1 MSITGWQ
8 ICVTDL
14 ISELALEWDH
24 FTWPSQRRWWCIRGQ
39 AQWLTQKVAL
49 YVRKVGLK
57 KLPTPL
63 KVLLI
68 ESCGGLLFM
77 KHDLRFG
84 LFCAGWLFRV
94 HEFLVLFAIK
104 AKLFQEATF
113 FIIIFT
119 YLK

>member
-1 MSITGWQ
+1 M
-8 ICVTDL
+8 TDL
-14 ISELALEWDH
+14 ISKLALEWDH

-68 ESCGGLLFM
+68 GSCGGALLM
-77 KHDLRFG
+77 KHDLTLLG
-84 LFCAGWLFRV
+84 MSY
-94 HEFLVLFAIK
+94 
-104 AKLFQEATF
+104 ATKKNAHLWRHLGAF
-113 FIIIFT
+113 FIRLIE
-119 YLK
+119 LCRVSN

>member
-24 FTWPSQRRWWCIRGQ
+24 FTWPSQRRWRCIRGQ

-63 KVLLI
+63 KILLI
-68 ESCGGLLFM
+68 ESCGGLFM
-77 KHDLRFG
+77 KHDLDCFVPVG
-84 LFCAGWLFRV
+84 QFRV
-94 HEFLVLFAIK
+94 YEFLVHFATI
-104 AKLFQEATF
+104 L
-113 FIIIFT
+113 I
-119 YLK
+119 YNL